1 MNFSCRAMCLF
12 LLALACMPLFGD
24 TWYVRPH
31 GGTRYSVSTH
41 KGQCDGTADV
51 DYPGSGSNRHCAF
64 NDVRYFW
71 TDASSYCT
79 DNASTSPCWKWIG
92 KGGDTYLIRG
102 SIGTGVTYRIG
113 QKDRKSVV

>member
-1 MNFSCRAMCLF
+1 MS
-12 LLALACMPLFGD
+12 
-24 TWYVRPH
+24 RPH
-31 GGTRYSVSTH
+31 GGTRYSASAH

-79 DNASTSPCWKWIG
+79 DNAATSACWKWIG
-92 KGGDTYLIRG
+92 KGGDTYLNPRAQSPG
-102 SIGTGVTYRIG
+102 GVVL
-113 QKDRKSVV
+113 QDRPERT